1 MNFIDVIVVITLAYA
16 VWKGFFKGFII
27 ELFTFLALFLGLYA
41 GIHFSDYAAGVLS
54 DNFDIKSDYVPT
66 ISFTVVFLI
75 VGAMVFFGGKAIE
88 KVVSIA
94 QLSLLNKLLGV
105 MLSVIKMVFI
115 LGAIILLVESYDEKG
130 DILPE
135 EAKNNSILYKPIK
148 STVSFAIPAF
158 EESTLFLKNTLINGV
173 DIEEDP
179 LQKEINN

>member
-1 MNFIDVIVVITLAYA
+1 MNFIDIIAVVALSYSI
-16 VWKGFFKGFII
+16 WKGFFKGFII

-41 GIHFSDYAAGVLS
+41 GIHFSEYVAGILS
-54 DNFDIKSDYVPT
+54 ENFDIKSNYVPT

-88 KVVSIA
+88 RVVSIVH
-94 QLSLLNKLLGV
+94 LSLLNKLLGV
-105 MLSVIKMVFI
+105 ALSGIKMVFI

-135 EAKNNSILYKPIK
+135 EIKNNSLLYKPIK
-148 STVSFAIPAF
+148 ATVSFAIPAF

-173 DIEEDP
+173 DLEEDSMS
-179 LQKEINN
+179 EERNN

>member
-1 MNFIDVIVVITLAYA
+1 MNFIDVIVIITLAYA

-27 ELFTFLALFLGLYA
+27 ELFTFLALFIGLYA
-41 GIHFSDYAAGVLS
+41 GIHFSEYASNILIE
-54 DNFDIKSDYVPT
+54 NFDIQSDYVPT

-88 KVVSIA
+88 KVVSIV

-105 MLSVIKMVFI
+105 LLSLVKMIFI

-130 DILPE
+130 DILSE
-135 EAKNNSILYKPIK
+135 KVKSDSILYKPIK

-173 DIEEDP
+173 DMKEDP
-179 LQKEINN
+179 IQQEVNN